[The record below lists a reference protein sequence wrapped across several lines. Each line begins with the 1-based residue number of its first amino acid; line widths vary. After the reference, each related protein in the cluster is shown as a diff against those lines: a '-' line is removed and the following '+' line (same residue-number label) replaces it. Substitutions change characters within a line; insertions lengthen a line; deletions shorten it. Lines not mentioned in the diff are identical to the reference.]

1 MRQGMRPP
9 GQPRGLIVGAARSGS
24 GKTSVTIG
32 LLRALKRRGLNVRA
46 AKSGPDYID
55 PEFHRAA
62 TGHSGV
68 NLDSWAME
76 PVLLRDLLAR
86 QAAGADVV
94 IVESAMGLF
103 DGVDAAPGRSGAAAD
118 LARIYGLPTLLVLDI
133 SGQSQTAGAI
143 AHGFATHDPAV
154 RIGGVVL
161 NQVASERH
169 EAVVR
174 PAIER
179 LGLAVVGAIR
189 RNPEISLPERHLG
202 LVQAGEH
209 TALEAFIDQMADVI
223 EASVD
228 LDAVLALAAP
238 IAAGQGET
246 PSSSLPPD
254 SSWLPPAPSWLPPS
268 PFRLPPPGQRIAIA
282 RDAAFSFI
290 YPHVLQGWRDAGAEI
305 ALFSPLADEAPD
317 AASDVCWLPG
327 GYPELH
333 AGQLAAASRFMDGL
347 RRFAE
352 TRPVHGE
359 CGGYMVLG
367 AALEDAGGVTHPM
380 AGLLGH
386 VTSYA
391 KRRMNLGYRE
401 ARLLADSPVGA
412 AGDVIR
418 GHEFHYSRLVS
429 AGDDAP
435 LAQLADSQGRDL
447 GPSGG
452 RRGHV
457 TGCYF
462 HAIARHSV

>member
-1 MRQGMRPP
+1 MTAPHP
-9 GQPRGLIVGAARSGS
+9 PRGLIVGAARSGS

-32 LLRALKRRGLNVRA
+32 LLRALKRRGLKVRA

-62 TGHSGV
+62 TGHPGV

-76 PVLLRDLLAR
+76 PMLLRDLLAR
-86 QAAGADVV
+86 QSAGADLV

-161 NQVASERH
+161 NQAASERH

-179 LGLAVVGAIR
+179 LGLPVVGAIR

-228 LDAVLALAAP
+228 LDAVLALAGP
-238 IAAGQGET
+238 IAAGDGET
-246 PSSSLPPD
+246 ASSRLQPD
-254 SSWLPPAPSWLPPS
+254 SSWLQPPSSWLQ
-268 PFRLPPPGQRIAIA
+268 PPGQRIAIA

-290 YPHVLQGWRDAGAEI
+290 YPHVLQGWRNAGADI

-317 AASDVCWLPG
+317 TACDVCWLPG

-333 AGQLAAASRFMDGL
+333 AGRLAAASGFMAGL

-367 AALEDAGGVTHPM
+367 AALEDADGVTHPM

-391 KRRMNLGYRE
+391 RRKMNLGYRE

-412 AGDVIR
+412 AGAVIR